1 MGHSVKSDFED
12 RSFFQGNPCKTNYK
26 LARLSIYDWNRLS
39 DFTFS

>member
-26 LARLSIYDWNRLS
+26 LARLVGIYFRI
-39 DFTFS
+39 FTFS